1 MSYRTEI
8 KITEARISEYAI
20 ERIIEQDGEVIYR
33 SVVAERLIDQ
43 NDFISSFL
51 NVIEHGIDNPFRK
64 VPKSFIPIVSAYN
77 NTVKKSAKAWS
88 RES

>member
-51 NVIEHGIDNPFRK
+51 NVIKHGIDNPFRK
-64 VPKSFIPIVSAYN
+64 RLDN
-77 NTVKKSAKAWS
+77 S
-88 RES
+88 RKRDNGND

>member
-33 SVVAERLIDQ
+33 SVVAERLIDK

-64 VPKSFIPIVSAYN
+64 RLDNSCKRDN
-77 NTVKKSAKAWS
+77 GND
-88 RES
+88 

>member
-33 SVVAERLIDQ
+33 SVVAERLIDK

-51 NVIEHGIDNPFRK
+51 NVIKYGVDNPFRK
-64 VPKSFIPIVSAYN
+64 RLDNSGKRDN
-77 NTVKKSAKAWS
+77 GND
-88 RES
+88 